1 MRNLSIKNKSYPTIT
16 TSPFLLSYEYSLLAV
31 LSILLLAQK
40 LPFILYNDQLNPDE
54 SQMLTQAI
62 TLDYDPVFW
71 RSVDGTTGGP
81 INSYLI
87 LLLKHV
93 GFSFDYFTLHLLS
106 VFLIITSLITTYCTL
121 RLFYGPKSSFL
132 SLLIPFQFFFFT
144 KHGDFNHYNS
154 ELPSVALLTV
164 GVFLLGQIF
173 RSVKNSFLLAG
184 TLGLVCG
191 LVPLAKLQGGPLA
204 FLYILCACLIIVN
217 GKFSVLRKSLL
228 IVSMGSGIMIV
239 ATALFVFLIYNHLM
253 YDFYIMY
260 IKTNLS
266 HYNPENG
273 FQSFIKLFFKSSY
286 DYVFFLIS
294 CFLLWI
300 VATLMAF
307 NNRMYSFFYNKK
319 LWFLLLNVTISLL
332 VVTKTGYIFEHYL
345 FYTIFPITLLTAY
358 SLNQILESGN
368 DQEQAY
374 RKVVILSIGLLIGST
389 LAYALKLPR
398 KNQNFTMVSTPLHE
412 KQVVRLIKK
421 YSKPTDCLVV
431 WGWNM
436 RYHTLSG
443 LRQGTKENHSIRC
456 MTTNSLGAI
465 HDPQLIAYYGRAYVD
480 DLKRNNPPVFIDEV
494 KANRFFENPEWVVHE
509 NIPGLKQII
518 ADKYQLL
525 THESGVSVYIRK
537 DLL

>member
-1 MRNLSIKNKSYPTIT
+1 MKKLFIKNKSYPTIT
-16 TSPFLLSYEYSLLAV
+16 ASSFLFSYEYSLLAV

-40 LPFILYNDQLNPDE
+40 LPFIFYNDQLNPDE

-62 TLDYDPVFW
+62 TLAYDPVFW

-87 LLLKHV
+87 LLLKYI

-106 VFLIITSLITTYCTL
+106 VVLIIISLFTTYCTL
-121 RLFYGPKSSFL
+121 RLFYDFKSSFL

-144 KHGDFNHYNS
+144 NHGDFNHYNS
-154 ELPSVALLTV
+154 ELPSVTLLTA

-173 RSVKNSFLLAG
+173 RSAKNSFLLVG

-204 FLYILCACLIIVN
+204 FLYIFCAFLAIIK
-217 GKFSVLRKSLL
+217 GKLSTLRKSLL

-239 ATALFVFLIYNHLM
+239 ATSLFVYLIYNHLM

-266 HYNPENG
+266 HYNPGNS

-300 VATLMAF
+300 VATIMAF

-319 LWFLLLNVTISLL
+319 LWFLLLNATISLL

-368 DQEQAY
+368 NQEQAY

-389 LAYALKLPR
+389 LVYALKLPR
-398 KNQNFTMVSTPLHE
+398 KNQNFTMTSTPLHE
-412 KQVVRLIKK
+412 KRVARLIKK

-465 HDPQLIAYYGRAYVD
+465 HDPQLIAYYGRAYID

-537 DLL
+537 GLL

>member
-1 MRNLSIKNKSYPTIT
+1 M
-16 TSPFLLSYEYSLLAV
+16 
-31 LSILLLAQK
+31 
-40 LPFILYNDQLNPDE
+40 
-54 SQMLTQAI
+54 
-62 TLDYDPVFW
+62 
-71 RSVDGTTGGP
+71 
-81 INSYLI
+81 
-87 LLLKHV
+87 
-93 GFSFDYFTLHLLS
+93 GFG
-106 VFLIITSLITTYCTL
+106 I
-121 RLFYGPKSSFL
+121 
-132 SLLIPFQFFFFT
+132 
-144 KHGDFNHYNS
+144 
-154 ELPSVALLTV
+154 
-164 GVFLLGQIF
+164 
-173 RSVKNSFLLAG
+173 
-184 TLGLVCG
+184 
-191 LVPLAKLQGGPLA
+191 
-204 FLYILCACLIIVN
+204 IIVA
-217 GKFSVLRKSLL
+217 GSLF
-228 IVSMGSGIMIV
+228 I
-239 ATALFVFLIYNHLM
+239 FLNYNHLM

-266 HYNPENG
+266 HYNPGNG

-300 VATLMAF
+300 VAILMAF
-307 NNRMYSFFYNKK
+307 NDRMYSFFYNKK
-319 LWFLLLNVTISLL
+319 LWFLLLNVTTSLV

-358 SLNQILESGN
+358 SIHRILES

-374 RKVVILSIGLLIGST
+374 RKVVTLSIGLLIGST
-389 LAYALKLPR
+389 LVHALKLPR
-398 KNQNFTMVSTPLHE
+398 KNQNFTMTSTPLHE
-412 KQVVRLIKK
+412 RQVVSLIKK

-494 KANRFFENPEWVVHE
+494 KANRFFENPEWVVHQKNPE
-509 NIPGLKQII
+509 LKQVI
-518 ADKYQLL
+518 ADKYRLL
-525 THESGVSVYIRK
+525 SQESGVSVYVRK